1 MKHNP
6 VTDFVYQLFAL
17 ILSIIIVHTVYVT
30 LIRPNADA
38 LLQQQQERAAAGDT
52 AEVPRSIYIVLKD
65 FEQESCFILALWML
79 AIIVLKAKVAFHER
93 SLLDQSLLDVTPGTS
108 ILPEDI
114 RQFVRPLQALPTD
127 EQEYLL
133 PRALL
138 TALQRFGSTRNIQ
151 NVSEA
156 VKEVCE
162 TESNRLDSELSM
174 VRYIIWAIPSIGFI
188 GTVRGIG
195 DALGQAHRA
204 VQGDI
209 AGVTASLGVAFNST
223 FIALVISIVI
233 MFLVHQLQLLQE
245 TVGGFPRIG
254 AGNIPGI
261 NTCLNSVRLEDG
273 ITRMAGDYF
282 RTIGRS
288 DLAVI

>member
-6 VTDFVYQLFAL
+6 VSDFIYQLFAL
-17 ILSIIIVHTVYVT
+17 IVSIIIVHAVYVT
-30 LIRPNADA
+30 VIRPNADA
-38 LLQQQQERAAAGDT
+38 IIQQQQEQLEAGT
-52 AEVPRSIYIVLKD
+52 ITEAPRSIYIVVKD
-65 FEQESCFILALWML
+65 YEQEACFILALWVI
-79 AIIVLKAKVAFHER
+79 AIISLKAKFAFHER
-93 SLLDQSLLDVTPGTS
+93 NLLGKSIFEVTPGTS

-114 RQFVRPLQALPTD
+114 RQYVRPLQALPKD

-133 PRALL
+133 PRTLL

-151 NVSEA
+151 DVSEA
-156 VKEVCE
+156 VREVCE

-233 MFLVHQLQLLQE
+233 MFLMHQLQLLQE
-245 TVGGFPRIG
+245 
-254 AGNIPGI
+254 
-261 NTCLNSVRLEDG
+261 RLVLDTQNYCDVNLLRHMQ
-273 ITRMAGDYF
+273 IR
-282 RTIGRS
+282 
-288 DLAVI
+288 